1 MSPLAIFHRLA
12 HDTFSSS
19 LLSLSQA
26 ARSSKASTF
35 ILNAFKS
42 VPTSEDIVERI
53 GLWWEQAR
61 CVVVVPVFKFM
72 VALCLIMSL
81 MLFIEMMYM
90 GIVIAYV
97 KLFKRKPERVYKW
110 EAMEEDDDAECGG
123 GATFPMV
130 LVQIPMYNEKEVCEQ
145 SIAAACKISWPSN
158 RIIIQ
163 VLDDSTDPACK
174 ELVEKECEKWSR
186 EGVDITFEIRDNRN
200 GYKGGA
206 LREGMKHSYVKQCD
220 YVAIFDADFQPD
232 PDFLLRTVPF
242 LVHNP
247 KLALVQGRWEF
258 VNADQCM
265 MTRLQEMSLSYHFTV
280 EQQVGSSTFAFFG
293 FNGTAGVWRISALNE
308 SGGWNDQTT
317 VEDMDL
323 AVRATLRGW
332 KFLYIDDLKV
342 KSELPCSFNAFRSQ
356 QHRWTCGPANL
367 FRKMAGQIL
376 KSENVSLGKKL
387 YMLYS
392 FFFIRKIVAHILTFC
407 FYCVILPATV
417 LFPEVTVP
425 KWAAFYLPSLI
436 TLFIAI
442 GRLRSFLLLQN
453 TKCPY
458 NTLCF
463 CLLTLYPFLFN
474 RSIHLLAF
482 WVLFENAM
490 SLLRAKALFM
500 GLLETGRVQE
510 WVVTEKLGDG
520 LKTNLLAQV
529 PKEHHHISF
538 RERVH
543 LLELLVGVYL
553 LFCGCYDI
561 IYGKNA
567 LFVYLLLQSTAFFV
581 VGFGFVGKYAP
592 SSSSS

>member
-12 HDTFSSS
+12 HATYSS
-19 LLSLSQA
+19 LLLSMSQV
-26 ARSSKASTF
+26 RSFEAST
-35 ILNAFKS
+35 
-42 VPTSEDIVERI
+42 TWEDIVTRTS
-53 GLWWEQAR
+53 LWWEQAR
-61 CVVVVPVFKFM
+61 GLVVVPVFKFL
-72 VALCLIMSL
+72 VALCLIMSV
-81 MLFIEMMYM
+81 MLFVEMMYM
-90 GIVIAYV
+90 GLVVAFI
-97 KLFKRKPERVYKW
+97 KLFKRKPEKVYKW
-110 EAMEEDDDAECGG
+110 VAMDEDDDVECGG
-123 GATFPMV
+123 ESFPMV

-145 SIAAACKISWPSN
+145 SIAAACKISWPSS

-163 VLDDSTDPACK
+163 VLDDSTDPASK
-174 ELVEKECEKWSR
+174 ELVKKECERWSK
-186 EGVDITFEIRDNRN
+186 EGVNITFEIRDNRK
-200 GYKGGA
+200 GYKAGA

-220 YVAIFDADFQPD
+220 YVAIFDADFQPE
-232 PDFLLRTVPF
+232 PDFLFRTVPF
-242 LVHNP
+242 LIHNP

-258 VNADQCM
+258 VNAGQCM
-265 MTRLQEMSLSYHFTV
+265 MTRLQEMSLSYHFMV

-332 KFLYIDDLKV
+332 KLLYLDDLKV
-342 KSELPCSFNAFRSQ
+342 KSELPCSFNALRSQ

-367 FRKMAGQIL
+367 FRKMAGQIIR
-376 KSENVSLGKKL
+376 SENVSLWKKL

-392 FFFIRKIVAHILTFC
+392 FFFMRKLVAHILSFC

-436 TLFIAI
+436 TLLIAL
-442 GRLRSFLLLQN
+442 GRL
-453 TKCPY
+453 
-458 NTLCF
+458 
-463 CLLTLYPFLFN
+463 

-490 SLLRAKALFM
+490 SLLRTKALVM
-500 GLLETGRVQE
+500 GLFETGRVQE

-520 LKTNLLAQV
+520 LKTKLIAQE
-529 PKEHHHISF
+529 PKEEHHVRF
-538 RERVH
+538 RDRVH

-561 IYGKNA
+561 IYGKRT
-567 LFVYLLLQSTAFFV
+567 LFLYLLLQSSGFFV
-581 VGFGFVGKYAP
+581 VGFGFVGKYVAAA
-592 SSSSS
+592 SY

>member
-1 MSPLAIFHRLA
+1 MSPLPTFHRLP
-12 HDTFSSS
+12 HDTFSS
-19 LLSLSQA
+19 LLRSLSQVG
-26 ARSSKASTF
+26 SSTASEAFLKSAPTF
-35 ILNAFKS
+35 
-42 VPTSEDIVERI
+42 EDIIARI
-53 GLWWEQAR
+53 GLWWEKTRA
-61 CVVVVPVFKFM
+61 VVVVPVFKFL
-72 VALCLIMSL
+72 VALCLIMSV
-81 MLFIEMMYM
+81 MLFVEVMYM
-90 GIVIAYV
+90 GIVVLYV
-97 KLFKRKPERVYKW
+97 KLFKRKPEKVYKW
-110 EAMEEDDDAECGG
+110 EAMEDDVEFGT
-123 GATFPMV
+123 ATYPMV

-163 VLDDSTDPACK
+163 VLDDSTDPASK
-174 ELVEKECEKWSR
+174 DLVKKECERWSK
-186 EGVDITFEIRDNRN
+186 EGVNITFEIRDNRN
-200 GYKGGA
+200 GYKAGA

-242 LVHNP
+242 LIHNP

-332 KFLYIDDLKV
+332 KLLYIDDLKV
-342 KSELPCSFNAFRSQ
+342 KSELPCSFNALRSQ

-367 FRKMAGQIL
+367 FRKMAGKIIRN
-376 KSENVSLGKKL
+376 ENVSLWKKL

-392 FFFIRKIVAHILTFC
+392 FFFMRKIVAHVLTFC

-442 GRLRSFLLLQN
+442 GRLRS
-453 TKCPY
+453 
-458 NTLCF
+458 
-463 CLLTLYPFLFN
+463 
-474 RSIHLLAF
+474 IHLLAF
-482 WVLFENAM
+482 WVLFENSM
-490 SLLRAKALFM
+490 SLVRTKALVM

-510 WVVTEKLGDG
+510 WVVTEKLGDT
-520 LKTNLLAQV
+520 LKTKLIPQV
-529 PKEHHHISF
+529 PSVRF

-543 LLELLVGVYL
+543 LLELLVGAYL
-553 LFCGCYDI
+553 LFCGIYDI
-561 IYGKNA
+561 IYGKNT
-567 LFVYLLLQSTAFFV
+567 LYVYLLFQSIAFFV
-581 VGFGFVGKYAP
+581 VGFGYVGKYVPA
-592 SSSSS
+592 SS

>member
-12 HDTFSSS
+12 HDTYSS
-19 LLSLSQA
+19 LLLSMSQV
-26 ARSSKASTF
+26 RSFKASTW
-35 ILNAFKS
+35 
-42 VPTSEDIVERI
+42 EDTITRI
-53 GLWWEQAR
+53 SLWWEQAR
-61 CVVVVPVFKFM
+61 AVVVVPVFKFL
-72 VALCLIMSL
+72 VALCLIMSV
-81 MLFIEMMYM
+81 MLFVEMMYM
-90 GIVIAYV
+90 GLVVAYI
-97 KLFKRKPERVYKW
+97 KLFKRKPEKVYKW
-110 EAMEEDDDAECGG
+110 EAMEEDDVECGSES
-123 GATFPMV
+123 FPMV

-163 VLDDSTDPACK
+163 VLDDSTDPASK
-174 ELVEKECEKWSR
+174 ELVIKECERWSK
-186 EGVDITFEIRDNRN
+186 EGVNITFEIRDNRK
-200 GYKGGA
+200 GYKAGA

-220 YVAIFDADFQPD
+220 YVAIFDADFQPE
-232 PDFLLRTVPF
+232 PDFLFRTVPF
-242 LVHNP
+242 LIHNP

-258 VNADQCM
+258 VNAGQCM
-265 MTRLQEMSLSYHFTV
+265 MTRLQEMSLSYHFMV

-332 KFLYIDDLKV
+332 KLLYLDDLKV
-342 KSELPCSFNAFRSQ
+342 KSELPCSFNALRSQ

-367 FRKMAGQIL
+367 FRKMAGKIIR
-376 KSENVSLGKKL
+376 SENVSLWKKL

-392 FFFIRKIVAHILTFC
+392 FFFMRKLVAHVLSFC

-436 TLFIAI
+436 TLLIAL
-442 GRLRSFLLLQN
+442 GRL
-453 TKCPY
+453 
-458 NTLCF
+458 
-463 CLLTLYPFLFN
+463 

-490 SLLRAKALFM
+490 SLVRTKALVM
-500 GLLETGRVQE
+500 GLFETGRVQE

-520 LKTNLLAQV
+520 LKTKLIAQA
-529 PKEHHHISF
+529 PEEHHV
-538 RERVH
+538 RLRDRVH
-543 LLELLVGVYL
+543 LMELLVGAYL

-561 IYGKNA
+561 IYGKQT
-567 LFVYLLLQSTAFFV
+567 LFLYLLFQSMGFFV
-581 VGFGFVGKYAP
+581 VGFGYVGKYVAA
-592 SSSSS
+592 SSS

>member
-12 HDTFSSS
+12 HDTYSSM
-19 LLSLSQA
+19 SQA
-26 ARSSKASTF
+26 RSFKAST
-35 ILNAFKS
+35 
-42 VPTSEDIVERI
+42 TWEDIFTRI
-53 GLWWEQAR
+53 TLWWEQAR
-61 CVVVVPVFKFM
+61 GLVVVPVFKFL
-72 VALCLIMSL
+72 VALCLIMSV
-81 MLFIEMMYM
+81 MLFVEMMYM
-90 GIVIAYV
+90 GLVVAYI
-97 KLFKRKPERVYKW
+97 KLFKRKPEKVYKW
-110 EAMEEDDDAECGG
+110 VAMEEDVECGG
-123 GATFPMV
+123 ESFPMV

-163 VLDDSTDPACK
+163 VLDDSTDPASK
-174 ELVEKECEKWSR
+174 ELVKKECERWSK
-186 EGVDITFEIRDNRN
+186 EGVNITFEIRDNRK
-200 GYKGGA
+200 GYKAGA

-220 YVAIFDADFQPD
+220 YVAIFDADFQPE
-232 PDFLLRTVPF
+232 PDFLFRTVPF
-242 LVHNP
+242 LIHNP

-258 VNADQCM
+258 VNAGQCM
-265 MTRLQEMSLSYHFTV
+265 MTRLQEMSLSYHFMV

-332 KFLYIDDLKV
+332 KLLYLDDLKV
-342 KSELPCSFNAFRSQ
+342 KSELPCSFNALRSQ

-367 FRKMAGQIL
+367 FRKMAGQIIR
-376 KSENVSLGKKL
+376 SENVSLWKKL

-392 FFFIRKIVAHILTFC
+392 FFFMRKLVAHVLSFC

-436 TLFIAI
+436 TLLIAL
-442 GRLRSFLLLQN
+442 GRL
-453 TKCPY
+453 
-458 NTLCF
+458 
-463 CLLTLYPFLFN
+463 

-490 SLLRAKALFM
+490 SLLRTKALVM
-500 GLLETGRVQE
+500 GLFETGRVQE

-520 LKTNLLAQV
+520 LKTKLIAQEE
-529 PKEHHHISF
+529 PKEHHVRI
-538 RERVH
+538 RDRVH
-543 LLELLVGVYL
+543 LMELLVGLYL

-561 IYGKNA
+561 IYGKQT
-567 LFVYLLLQSTAFFV
+567 LFLYLLFQSTGFFV
-581 VGFGFVGKYAP
+581 VGFGFVGKYVSAA
-592 SSSSS
+592 SS

>member
-1 MSPLAIFHRLA
+1 MSPLPIFHRLS
-12 HDTFSSS
+12 HDSFSSF

-26 ARSSKASTF
+26 GSSKTSEF
-35 ILNAFKS
+35 LNAFKS
-42 VPTSEDIVERI
+42 ITKSEDILTRI
-53 GLWWEQAR
+53 RLWWEQIR
-61 CVVVVPVFKFM
+61 VVVVVPVFKFL
-72 VALCLIMSL
+72 VALCLIMSV
-81 MLFIEMMYM
+81 MLFVEVMYM
-90 GIVIAYV
+90 GIVVLYV
-97 KLFKRKPERVYKW
+97 KLFKRKPEKVYKW
-110 EAMEEDDDAECGG
+110 EAMEDDVECGS
-123 GATFPMV
+123 ASFPMV

-158 RIIIQ
+158 RMIIQ
-163 VLDDSTDPACK
+163 VLDDSTDPASK
-174 ELVEKECEKWSR
+174 ELVKKECERWSR
-186 EGVDITFEIRDNRN
+186 EGVNITFEIRDNRN
-200 GYKGGA
+200 GYKAGA
-206 LREGMKHSYVKQCD
+206 LREGMRHSYVKQCD

-242 LVHNP
+242 LIHNP

-342 KSELPCSFNAFRSQ
+342 KSELPCSFNALRSQ

-367 FRKMAGQIL
+367 FRKMAGQIIR
-376 KSENVSLGKKL
+376 SENVSLGKKL

-392 FFFIRKIVAHILTFC
+392 FFFIRKIVAHMLTFC

-417 LFPEVTVP
+417 MFPEVTVP
-425 KWAAFYLPSLI
+425 KWAAFYFPSLI

-442 GRLRSFLLLQN
+442 GRL
-453 TKCPY
+453 
-458 NTLCF
+458 
-463 CLLTLYPFLFN
+463 

-490 SLLRAKALFM
+490 SLLRAKALVM

-520 LKTNLLAQV
+520 LKTKLI
-529 PKEHHHISF
+529 PKDHPITF

-543 LLELLVGVYL
+543 LLELLVGAYL
-553 LFCGCYDI
+553 LFCGIYDI
-561 IYGKNA
+561 VSGKNT
-567 LFVYLLLQSTAFFV
+567 LYVYLLFQSIAFFV

-592 SSSSS
+592 TSS